1 MPFSSIISYNY
12 SINSYTPHNLCTL
25 INSYS
30 KQWNYL
36 IVYELYGRIRSISMA
51 NQLYGRK
58 PTLHGKVISTPP
70 GICLVHSLV
79 AMVAA
84 ICLVCTVSVIAQ
96 SLHAH
101 HQHTTFL
108 FSLCASFQLAW
119 IYVTC
124 THVCSALSSY
134 LGLIRILN
142 HNMTYDSS
150 LRDFTVVITSEMLL
164 MLASVR
170 EFPCRLDGRGKE
182 HHSQSKP

>member
-1 MPFSSIISYNY
+1 
-12 SINSYTPHNLCTL
+12 
-25 INSYS
+25 
-30 KQWNYL
+30 
-36 IVYELYGRIRSISMA
+36 
-51 NQLYGRK
+51 
-58 PTLHGKVISTPP
+58 
-70 GICLVHSLV
+70 
-79 AMVAA
+79 MVAA
-84 ICLVCTVSVIAQ
+84 ICLLCAIPVIAQ

-101 HQHTTFL
+101 YQHTTLL

-142 HNMTYDSS
+142 HNMTYFSH

-170 EFPCRLDGRGKE
+170 EFKERLDGRGKE

>member
-1 MPFSSIISYNY
+1 MNY
-12 SINSYTPHNLCTL
+12 TV
-25 INSYS
+25 
-30 KQWNYL
+30 W
-36 IVYELYGRIRSISMA
+36 VRSISMA

-58 PTLHGKVISTPP
+58 PTLNGKVTLTPP
-70 GICLVHSLV
+70 GIRLVHSLV

-84 ICLVCTVSVIAQ
+84 ICLVCAVSVIAQ

-101 HQHTTFL
+101 HQHTTLL
-108 FSLCASFQLAW
+108 FSLCASFQLSW

-142 HNMTYDSS
+142 HNMTYSS
-150 LRDFTVVITSEMLL
+150 FLRDFKVVITSENVL

-170 EFPCRLDGRGKE
+170 EFNRSLDGRGKE
-182 HHSQSKP
+182 HHSQPKS